1 MRKKQSICIPHCQM
15 DSMTIYKHDYF
26 LNQPKDH
33 HILYVIFEIGAFL
46 AKCQCMHNE
55 WCWWAYNIAQDRLC
69 NLFPS
74 TIHVPSKPV
83 PSLVCLFSCTRQ
95 GWQHPDQIHILH
107 IPAEKFAV
115 HIPTH
120 STPHTSRLR
129 MPLWSVASGSRHLW
143 LIGTWS
149 VRRGLLQG
157 QHMWCETWSEKTSSR
172 WCNRV
177 IRKVREYILGFL
189 MIIN

>member
-1 MRKKQSICIPHCQM
+1 M

-129 MPLWSVASGSRHLW
+129 VPLWLVCFRFPPPLIDWDLISTARIVARATYVMW
-143 LIGTWS
+143 DMI
-149 VRRGLLQG
+149 RENQLQMM
-157 QHMWCETWSEKTSSR
+157 QYR
-172 WCNRV
+172 
-177 IRKVREYILGFL
+177 Y
-189 MIIN
+189 